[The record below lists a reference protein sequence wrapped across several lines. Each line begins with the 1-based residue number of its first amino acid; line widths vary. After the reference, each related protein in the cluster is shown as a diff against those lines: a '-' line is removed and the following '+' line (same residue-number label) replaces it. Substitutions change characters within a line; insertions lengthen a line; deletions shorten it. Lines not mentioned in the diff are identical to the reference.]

1 MRLIRGMRRALT
13 EEEQHK
19 IAGKM
24 VGPPA
29 EGHGRYL
36 MPKLQGIG
44 LIAWWTPATHG
55 HGDVARRIHLNI
67 ESGDEEAHPRSNTR
81 FRARWDRALAVATC
95 IEQRC

>member
-1 MRLIRGMRRALT
+1 MRGRA
-13 EEEQHK
+13 Q
-19 IAGKM
+19 
-24 VGPPA
+24 
-29 EGHGRYL
+29 YL

-55 HGDVARRIHLNI
+55 HGDVARRIHLNM

-81 FRARWDRALAVATC
+81 FPLAGTGLVLTRQLPPAVATC